1 MFLDLPACDHQPD
14 AGEQDID
21 KEAAAS
27 CGHGAESELQRFAG
41 VLCGRSL
48 RNRFNSSSLK
58 DFRGS
63 IFARSASVKAAS
75 WVGLGMMCGVRK
87 IISSVFESLRCWR
100 LNKLP
105 STGMSP
111 RNGILVSFFDF
122 ASWMRPPMMTVWPS
136 GVTVTVSAD
145 RVLMA
150 LAKMPELICTEVVGS
165 IAEIWGETIISTIPS
180 GVMNGVTFKMTPT
193 SL

>member
-122 ASWMRPPMMTVWPS
+122 ASWMRPP
-136 GVTVTVSAD
+136 
-145 RVLMA
+145 
-150 LAKMPELICTEVVGS
+150 KMPELICTEVVGS